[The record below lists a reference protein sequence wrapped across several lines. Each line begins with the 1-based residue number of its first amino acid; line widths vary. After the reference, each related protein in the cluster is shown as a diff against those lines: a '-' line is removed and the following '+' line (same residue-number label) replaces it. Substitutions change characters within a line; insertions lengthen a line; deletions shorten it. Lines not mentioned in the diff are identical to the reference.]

1 MNTRALSTAIAALA
15 LTFNAAAIAD
25 GAHKFSNKWRIEV
38 QGEAQQTGNLLF
50 RVTPN
55 QGEPVDITVALKAGR
70 NENNVAKD
78 VRDALQNKL
87 SPLRYDIE
95 ADDGEDVLVK
105 REENQPKFSLELVRT
120 DVPSVAVHI
129 ESE

>member
-1 MNTRALSTAIAALA
+1 MRTGAIATALVSSILLAALA
-15 LTFNAAAIAD
+15 FAEGEHN
-25 GAHKFSNKWRIEV
+25 SNKWRIELD
-38 QGEAQQTGNLLF
+38 GTAQKTGDIQF
-50 RVTPN
+50 RVTPR
-55 QGEPVDITVALKAGR
+55 QGESVDVVATIRSGR
-70 NENNVAKD
+70 GEENVAKD

-95 ADDGEDVLVK
+95 SDDGEDVLVK
-105 REENQPKFSLELVRT
+105 REDNQPKFALELVRT